1 MKNAQ
6 KTAVLSITVI
16 LAVLTIL
23 IILIA
28 GSGTDWQVVYAAETQ
43 KNTTD
48 TKTVSVVF
56 THDMH
61 SHMDADKKEKNGR
74 ITESGGFARLKTV
87 IDTIKKEQPDSFVL
101 DAGDF
106 SMGTPYQTIFS
117 KEASELKMMEFIGIE
132 ATTLGNHEFD
142 YRAEGLASMLES
154 ADKQGPRLVAANID
168 WEKTLADDE
177 LGNSAKRLKDA
188 CDNYGV
194 KEYEIIEHNGIKA
207 AVFGLLGKNA
217 ADYAPESGL
226 YFKDPVGTA
235 AELTKRIEAE
245 ADPDII
251 ICLSHCGTI
260 ENEKDVLEETE
271 DYILAEEVPEID
283 LIISGHSHTKLEEPV
298 VVGNTVIA
306 SCGSY
311 NDSAGHVVMKP
322 TAGHYELES
331 YEMIAL
337 DESIVKDE
345 KVEAELSE
353 YRNLLDEEYFD
364 NYGYSAGQTIAWNDI
379 DFPDIEY
386 LGLIQQEEPLGS
398 LIADSYKYAVA
409 KADAGG
415 VQITV
420 VPLGVIRGSL
430 LRDEITVGDAFNV
443 LSLGYGKDGL
453 AGYPLVKAYL
463 TGRELKA
470 VAEVDAS
477 VSGFMGVARLYCSG
491 LEYSWN
497 DSRLIMN
504 RAVDVKYNDGET
516 IIPIE
521 DDKLYS
527 VVTDLYSCQMLGSVK
542 EQSFGLLKIE
552 PKDKDGNPI
561 EDYEEHIIYDGD
573 RELKAWYALAS
584 YIDSFEGNQIPE
596 YYSQVQGRKTE
607 IDSISP
613 AELLKQPNNV
623 FWIALAAVI
632 GIIAII
638 ACAAVMIRRFRRKKL
653 EKEDE

>member
-87 IDTIKKEQPDSFVL
+87 IDAIKEEQPDSFVL

-132 ATTLGNHEFD
+132 ATTFGNHEFD

-177 LGNSAKRLKDA
+177 LGNSAKKLKDA

-226 YFKDPVGTA
+226 YFKDSVETA
-235 AELTKRIEAE
+235 ADLTKRIEAE

-311 NDSAGHVVMKP
+311 NDSAGHVVMKR

-337 DESIVKDE
+337 DESIVKDQN
-345 KVEAELSE
+345 VEAELSE

-379 DFPDIEY
+379 DFPDIED

-516 IIPIE
+516 VIPIE

-607 IDSISP
+607 IDNISP
-613 AELLKQPNNV
+613 TELLKQPNNV